1 MGTMES
7 KKTIPTPY
15 GEIGLSES
23 GEGNPLLMIHGLFTS
38 GETFNELLESKPNGL
53 RAIAPD
59 LPDCGDSTANSA
71 FKPTWDGYAHS
82 VIGLADSLGLDRFD
96 LLGHSMGGGI
106 SIKIAAAW
114 PDRVRRLVLVDAISL
129 PFPVPLKGRLP
140 LVPILGELLFRMY
153 GRKMFVDYFE
163 NDVFFDSSRMDRG
176 KVCKFFD
183 AFVNKRAS
191 ALEALR
197 ATADP
202 SPVGEIVSRVSCPT
216 LILWGEKD
224 ALVPLEVG
232 RQLEGLIPGGELH
245 VIHDC
250 GHSPLE
256 ERPIEASRIIWDFFD
271 RSIEDPSVEQSH
283 SPDTNKTD
291 P

>member
-1 MGTMES
+1 MSIMAS
-7 KKTIPTPY
+7 KKTISTPH

-23 GEGNPLLMIHGLFTS
+23 GEGNPLLMIHGLFAS
-38 GETFNELLESKPNGL
+38 GETFNELRERIPRCI

-59 LPDCGDSTANSA
+59 LPNCGDSTASST
-71 FKPTWDGYAHS
+71 FKPTWDGYARS
-82 VIGLADSLGLDRFD
+82 VIGAADSLGLDRFD

-106 SIKIAAAW
+106 SITLAATY
-114 PDRVRRLVLVDAISL
+114 PDRVKRLVLVDAISL
-129 PFPVPLKGRLP
+129 PYQVPLKGRLP
-140 LVPILGELLFRMY
+140 LKPILGELLFRMY

-176 KVCKFFD
+176 KVLRLFD
-183 AFVNKRAS
+183 TFADKRAS

-197 ATADP
+197 ATANP
-202 SPVGEIVSRVSCPT
+202 SPVGEIVEKVSCPT

-245 VIHDC
+245 VINNC
-250 GHSPLE
+250 GHSPVE
-256 ERPIEASRIIWDFFD
+256 ENPDEASRIIWKFLD
-271 RSIEDPSVEQSH
+271 EM
-283 SPDTNKTD
+283 KGK
-291 P
+291 